1 MFKLHEFACTLGA
14 IMLAVG
20 VCSPMMTVYVNSY
33 SSIMTIGG
41 VLLMAIGFINDSQ
54 KDNRKEGRR

>member
-1 MFKLHEFACTLGA
+1 MFRLHEFACTLGA

-20 VCSPMMTVYVNSY
+20 ICSPMMNVYVNSY

-41 VLLMAIGFINDSQ
+41 VLLMVVGFINDSQ
-54 KDNRKEGRR
+54 NDRKEGRH